1 MLNINPNRLR
11 FFYGTA
17 PQPCPYL
24 PGRLESKVVTELNSL
39 DAAQLHNT
47 LSRAG
52 FRRSHSIA
60 YRPACPDCNA
70 CVPCRVRVEG
80 FTLSKS
86 MRRTVRRNS
95 DIIASQKQA
104 FATEEQYS
112 LFKVYEQARH
122 PDGEM
127 ASMDFNDY
135 RSMVED
141 TPVETFI
148 IEFREG
154 SGRLVAVALT
164 DQLSDGLSGVYKFY
178 TPERATLSPGTFVIL
193 WPIER
198 VISLGLPFFYL
209 GYWISQSP
217 KMAYKARFM
226 PLEIL
231 TETGW
236 NKLTSERS
244 VAIP

>member
-1 MLNINPNRLR
+1 MLNINPSRLR

-86 MRRTVRRNS
+86 MRRTLRRNS

-193 WPIER
+193 WHIER

-244 VAIP
+244 VPIP